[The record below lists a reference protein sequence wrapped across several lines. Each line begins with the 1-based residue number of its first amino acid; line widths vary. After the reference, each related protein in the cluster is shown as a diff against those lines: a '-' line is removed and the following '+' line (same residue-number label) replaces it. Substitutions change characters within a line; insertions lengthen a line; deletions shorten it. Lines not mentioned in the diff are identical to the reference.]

1 MILDLE
7 LNAATTDWAQLRDT
21 AAAAE
26 AAGVGAVWVFD
37 HLSGSVLRGDRML
50 ECFTLLGALAAS
62 TTSIGLGSMV
72 ANVANR
78 HPGVL
83 ATSAASVQ
91 AISNG
96 RLLFGIGAGAA
107 PGSKW
112 SREHDAIDL
121 PLLRRM
127 ADRHAAVEDA
137 LDLFDALWSADRDPR
152 YAGFP
157 VAEPRPRI
165 IVGVSSEP
173 LAELAGRRGDGI
185 NVRAEHANAPDL
197 LAAATAARAVADPS
211 GARPWTVTASIF
223 FDDGLFDPEHPERKR
238 MASLGVDRLVVVCL
252 DPPPPDLFSRA
263 GRSWRAT

>member
-107 PGSKW
+107 PGSTW
-112 SREHDAIDL
+112 SREHDAIEL

-127 ADRHAAVEDA
+127 ADRHAAVEHA

-157 VAEPRPRI
+157 VAEPRPPI

-197 LAAATAARAVADPS
+197 LAAATEARAVADPS

-223 FDDGLFDPEHPERKR
+223 FEDGLFDPEHPERTR